1 MKNRHPRKTATPWM
15 MGLLGSALLGCGGAT
30 TTTTTGTPPA
40 LLAASIAADQC
51 TAWSAS
57 AVYTAGQCVVHEGK
71 VYRAKWWVQ
80 GAAPGGDP
88 WGA

>member
-51 TAWSAS
+51 TA
-57 AVYTAGQCVVHEGK
+57 
-71 VYRAKWWVQ
+71 
-80 GAAPGGDP
+80 
-88 WGA
+88 